1 MKHLILIY
9 IQTVM
14 NLKQLEAFRATLH
27 TGAITSA
34 ARALSI
40 SQPNVTRLIKDL
52 EKSVGFALFVRSGR
66 GIASTVEGRR
76 FGDAVEN
83 LFTGTDRLKETA
95 SAIRNSIH
103 GEVQIGVT
111 PVLVYQVTPHAI
123 ADIHRDKP
131 DLKISLRVNN
141 SPGLVDAVSMGQLD
155 IAVVNVYR
163 KPESVHV
170 LYQKKVK
177 YVCLLPQDHILAK
190 TVKPVDLKALQAID
204 CVAYDTAR
212 LQSAEDNWLKLL
224 SWPQASLSAFSNIAV
239 ASLGRTTGKPAI
251 VDPYTARTM
260 VALGGVTSQPI
271 TQRLTSTLYVVTRS
285 IDTLSLAARELADA
299 VIRQL
304 KLPTD

>member
-1 MKHLILIY
+1 
-9 IQTVM
+9 
-14 NLKQLEAFRATLH
+14 
-27 TGAITSA
+27 
-34 ARALSI
+34 
-40 SQPNVTRLIKDL
+40 
-52 EKSVGFALFVRSGR
+52 VRSGR

-111 PVLVYQVTPHAI
+111 PVLVYQVTPHAL